1 MAADYIR
8 TRRTLRWP
16 IWSSVIFLTLSTAL
30 LVSFVLLSAFQY
42 LRSALAIGTVAISL
56 GMIGVAFYVVLTIK
70 EIRLNRRQANFVDSV
85 THELKTPIA
94 SLRLYLETLSMRDLE
109 ADQRAEFY
117 DIMHKEL
124 HRLDQLINQLLEV
137 GRLEEIGHAGELDTV
152 PLEPTLRRA
161 AELACNHHGKSVE
174 DVFKFTLEPA
184 VIRTRRLAL
193 EMIFGN
199 LLDNAVKYGGDNP
212 VVDVGVRVLN
222 RGRVRVTVIDN
233 GLGVPTDMRRKI
245 FRMFV
250 RGGDEL
256 HRKQSGTGLGL
267 YIVRTLVN
275 IMRGKVSVR
284 ERTDSPGSVFEVTL
298 PGSLMEESET
308 ETKTSVRSI

>member
-16 IWSSVIFLTLSTAL
+16 IWSSVIFLALSTAL

-56 GMIGVAFYVVLTIK
+56 GMFGVAFYVFLTIK
-70 EIRLNRRQANFVDSV
+70 EIRLNRRQSNFVDSV

-94 SLRLYLETLSMRDLE
+94 SLRLYLETLSMRELE
-109 ADQRAEFY
+109 AEQRSEFY
-117 DIMHKEL
+117 SIMQTEL

-137 GRLEEIGHAGELDTV
+137 GRLEEIGHTGELDAV

-161 AELACNHHGKSVE
+161 AELACNHHGQSVN

-184 VIRTRRLAL
+184 LIRTRRLAL

-199 LLDNAVKYGGDNP
+199 LLDNAVKYGGEKP
-212 VVDVGVRVLN
+212 IVDVGVRVLN

-233 GLGVPTDMRRKI
+233 GVGVPADMRRKI

-267 YIVRTLVN
+267 YIVRTLVH
-275 IMRGKVSVR
+275 IMRGKINVR

-298 PGSLMEESET
+298 PGSLMEESDT
-308 ETKTSVRSI
+308 GTSARSV